1 MALLNRV
8 SVLPE
13 DRDVADERKKVLE
26 SPPEL
31 LSSLS
36 SPLVIKELTK
46 VRQDDLSILLPPGP
60 CPLCLAVPSGSDTW
74 LLCGPLQVYD
84 SQESLL
90 AVDRISLA
98 VSKGECFGLLGF
110 NGAGKTTTFKMLTGD
125 ESITSGDAFVDGH
138 SILANIKKVP
148 KAAWLRVVLQT
159 VLCLAGLSHLAGT
172 FRRTW
177 LQVPEVET
185 ISQGRC
191 VLGWLSSP
199 LSGHV
204 EGASSPLG
212 LHVVQIGGQIVRV
225 ANPSSRS
232 LPPQLEMWRILEDG
246 L

>member
-84 SQESLL
+84 SRESLL

-148 KAAWLRVVLQT
+148 KAAWVRVVLQT
-159 VLCLAGLSHLAGT
+159 VLCLAGLSHLTGA
-172 FRRTW
+172 FRRT
-177 LQVPEVET
+177 
-185 ISQGRC
+185 
-191 VLGWLSSP
+191 
-199 LSGHV
+199 
-204 EGASSPLG
+204 
-212 LHVVQIGGQIVRV
+212 
-225 ANPSSRS
+225 
-232 LPPQLEMWRILEDG
+232 
-246 L
+246 